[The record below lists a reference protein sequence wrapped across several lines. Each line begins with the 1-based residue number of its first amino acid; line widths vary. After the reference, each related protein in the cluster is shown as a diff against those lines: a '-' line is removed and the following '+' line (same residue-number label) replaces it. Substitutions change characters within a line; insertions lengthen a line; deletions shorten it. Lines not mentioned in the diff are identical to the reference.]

1 MHTDGSVQ
9 IAPLGTSDSATA
21 VQLRLIGRMPLGRAP
36 VRLQWQVAPLG
47 TPFTSTAI
55 ISGTSSQWTD
65 VLTTGVVITQNVT
78 GLTPDTPYHW
88 RVRLLYRPGN
98 RLGQSAGRWIHVPW
112 NGWAEADFRTAA
124 GVPIAGLSAVNDG
137 PTTLG
142 QLTTLTAT
150 VTAGT
155 DVSYAWAFGDGEMG
169 SGSVVTHTYPDAGVY
184 TAVVTASNSVSVV
197 TATTAVTITDVPIA
211 GLSAVNDS
219 PTLAGW
225 STTLT
230 ATVTAGS
237 NVTYTWAFGDGST
250 GSGSAVGHTY
260 PDVGVYT
267 AVVTASNSVSVLT
280 ATTTVTVTPRV
291 ITYAYDPLN
300 RLIGANY
307 STPSTGSGQA
317 GESFEYAYDAVGNR
331 TAYTATIESTSV
343 TTYTYDA
350 ANRLTSAGGVAYT
363 WDDRGNLT
371 HDGVFTY
378 TYNAAGRLVRAQ
390 GVTVTLVY
398 TYNASGLRVAQSV
411 DGDETTFAWDW
422 ASGLPEMLSQGTDLY
437 LVGHETLGE
446 WDGAAWAYHLPDAL
460 GSVRQVADGAGYVTS
475 SREWTPYGVGVD
487 GTQAGL
493 GYTGEWQDPSLEM
506 TYLRARWYDAYL
518 NQFVSP
524 DPIVPDYRNPQ
535 SIHRYLYA
543 FANPVNLTDPSGLF
557 AIGCGPETRNLTD
570 WLVREMYRQSNSWPV
585 QQGLF
590 GMGIAPFNEIG
601 SALLDDAWSDSDI
614 WLHALAGQIL
624 DLPGLGLDAQQRE
637 ELDRRRREAVTGMLL
652 RGTAGLW
659 WANMVKDGARWDFK
673 DVIKTRLGESVM
685 LCGTDECGWFEFSMP
700 GNLFFSYVGRVAGF
714 SEFEIRTG
722 AIYAQ
727 QTDPENVWWL
737 NTWYGLDQATDVAA
751 LELGFEL
758 YNLVGGA
765 VSEDLLRMHFKYLV
779 TMYRN
784 RLAQADE
791 PIEPYFT
798 DFPIG
803 LDGPKFPLRYFDGQN
818 CLGIF
823 GGG

>member
-1 MHTDGSVQ
+1 LVHIARVPEYKREDMKRHWLFLGIALALSGLALDGCCQPPADDTVLANPAIVHCEEQGYTVEPRTDED
-9 IAPLGTSDSATA
+9 GTYNVCTFPD
-21 VQLRLIGRMPLGRAP
+21 
-36 VRLQWQVAPLG
+36 G
-47 TPFTSTAI
+47 TECEVWLYYQGECGPKKEPA
-55 ISGTSSQWTD
+55 D
-65 VLTTGVVITQNVT
+65 P
-78 GLTPDTPYHW
+78 TP
-88 RVRLLYRPGN
+88 
-98 RLGQSAGRWIHVPW
+98 
-112 NGWAEADFRTAA
+112 AA
-124 GVPIAGLSAVNDG
+124 M
-137 PTTLG
+137 
-142 QLTTLTAT
+142 QTAT
-150 VTAGT
+150 LAPPTR
-155 DVSYAWAFGDGEMG
+155 
-169 SGSVVTHTYPDAGVY
+169 P
-184 TAVVTASNSVSVV
+184 
-197 TATTAVTITDVPIA
+197 P
-211 GLSAVNDS
+211 SA
-219 PTLAGW
+219 A
-225 STTLT
+225 
-230 ATVTAGS
+230 
-237 NVTYTWAFGDGST
+237 
-250 GSGSAVGHTY
+250 
-260 PDVGVYT
+260 
-267 AVVTASNSVSVLT
+267 
-280 ATTTVTVTPRV
+280 
-291 ITYAYDPLN
+291 AYC
-300 RLIGANY
+300 
-307 STPSTGSGQA
+307 
-317 GESFEYAYDAVGNR
+317 EE
-331 TAYTATIESTSV
+331 
-343 TTYTYDA
+343 
-350 ANRLTSAGGVAYT
+350 
-363 WDDRGNLT
+363 
-371 HDGVFTY
+371 
-378 TYNAAGRLVRAQ
+378 Q
-390 GVTVTLVY
+390 GYIV
-398 TYNASGLRVAQSV
+398 
-411 DGDETTFAWDW
+411 
-422 ASGLPEMLSQGTDLY
+422 
-437 LVGHETLGE
+437 
-446 WDGAAWAYHLPDAL
+446 
-460 GSVRQVADGAGYVTS
+460 
-475 SREWTPYGVGVD
+475 
-487 GTQAGL
+487 
-493 GYTGEWQDPSLEM
+493 
-506 TYLRARWYDAYL
+506 AYL